1 MHYMA
6 KKKARKAP
14 HHGISNAA
22 VNDASA
28 FPVCRVA
35 KLRKI
40 AGSLQS
46 GLDEVP
52 TDKAEKSSHPEL
64 QCSEEIQEKFA
75 ARQNVCPKLAAKIAA
90 WRAAKLSGTKGFHEA
105 QL

>member
-1 MHYMA
+1 MA

-35 KLRKI
+35 KIRRI
-40 AGSLQS
+40 AGSLQC

-64 QCSEEIQEKFA
+64 QCSEEIQEKLA
-75 ARQNVCPKLAAKIAA
+75 AQGSAYPKLAAKIAA
-90 WRAAKLSGTKGFHEA
+90 WKAAKMSGSKS
-105 QL
+105 